1 MIISPYGIPPSLAAL
16 ITLGVGIFVL
26 KHNIKSKINILFFN
40 ICVSTAV
47 WLGFLG
53 LNLFYEHPN
62 STIND
67 FLLRADYSGVVFV
80 AISVFHFLVKYLE
93 INNQLIKLIVQINY
107 LFGVLIVVLI
117 WTTKYILADPY
128 KYFYGFY
135 PQAGPYHP
143 LFLIYDGLLNLI
155 ALTLLFQNLKSRAP
169 KTEKSK
175 QTKYLLTTF
184 SIIFLGNIEFIP
196 NYGVEIYPCGFFPV
210 LIFILLI
217 SYLIIK
223 HKIMDINIVFNRSL
237 VYSILITTLTIIYLL
252 FVILVERMSQNF
264 FRYNSIV
271 VSILSAIIIAI
282 IFVPLKDQI
291 QKLVDR
297 LFLKKT
303 PFELVNENQLLRQ
316 NAADSEKMRTIATLA
331 SGVAHEIR
339 NPLTALKTFVE
350 YFPKKKNDPEFIAK
364 FEKIAG
370 SEICRIESILNDL
383 LAFAKPSPLTLTDTN
398 IKCSLEHA
406 LNLTTNQLSKNNV
419 EVKTELSDDIPTIK
433 ADSNKLLQVFI
444 NLIINA
450 NDAMQNG
457 GTLTITA
464 SCDESISISI
474 SDTGCGIEPKD
485 LAKIFDPFFSTK
497 EKGTGLGLAIVKGI
511 IEDHGG
517 KIAVKS
523 VQMQGTIFQISLP
536 SISQIKRTNNTC

>member
-1 MIISPYGIPPSLAAL
+1 MSTLNPYAIPPLACSIIIMSAGIIVYTKNHRAELNQLFLALCFSTALWLSFYGINFSLVSSSSSL
-16 ITLGVGIFVL
+16 KELLLRLGYCGVGFLSVTFLQYIAAFLELPFRRSLFILNSVYGICLSILILKTNFIVNGLYHYYWGYYPKAGVGHPIFL
-26 KHNIKSKINILFFN
+26 A
-40 ICVSTAV
+40 ICLSEIIYT
-47 WLGFLG
+47 
-53 LNLFYEHPN
+53 
-62 STIND
+62 D
-67 FLLRADYSGVVFV
+67 FLLIKKFREEPSNTKKSAQLKYMMIGYVVF
-80 AISVFHFLVKYLE
+80 S
-93 INNQLIKLIVQINY
+93 
-107 LFGVLIVVLI
+107 
-117 WTTKYILADPY
+117 
-128 KYFYGFY
+128 
-135 PQAGPYHP
+135 
-143 LFLIYDGLLNLI
+143 I
-155 ALTLLFQNLKSRAP
+155 ACWD
-169 KTEKSK
+169 
-175 QTKYLLTTF
+175 
-184 SIIFLGNIEFIP
+184 FIA
-196 NYGVEIYPCGFFPV
+196 NYGIELYPIGYFPAT
-210 LIFILLI
+210 IFILVI
-217 SYLIIK
+217 TYAIIK
-223 HKIMDINIVFNRSL
+223 HNLMDLNIVINRSL
-237 VYSILITTLTIIYLL
+237 VYSLLITTITIIYLL
-252 FVILVERMSQNF
+252 FVLLVERLSQNF
-264 FRYNSIV
+264 FRYNSII
-271 VSILSAIIIAI
+271 VSILSAIIIAV
-282 IFVPLKDQI
+282 IFVPLRDHI

-297 LFLKKT
+297 IFLKKT

-316 NAADSEKMRTIATLA
+316 NATDSEKMRTIATLA

-398 IKCSLEHA
+398 IKNSLEHA

-419 EVKTELSDDIPTIK
+419 EVKTEFSDDIPTIK

-450 NDAMQNG
+450 NDAMQNSG
-457 GTLTITA
+457 ILTITA

-517 KIAVKS
+517 KITVKS
-523 VQMQGTIFQISLP
+523 EKGQGTMFTITLP
-536 SISQIKRTNNTC
+536 TATEAQS

>member
-1 MIISPYGIPPSLAAL
+1 MELTLNPLAILALLTSLVGYTVAIVFFLYAKKKIHRLWALFNTAVGTWAFFTFLAAASQHQL
-16 ITLGVGIFVL
+16 NAYQFWKISHKPGYFIAIIFA
-26 KHNIKSKINILFFN
+26 H
-40 ICVSTAV
+40 
-47 WLGFLG
+47 
-53 LNLFYEHPN
+53 
-62 STIND
+62 
-67 FLLRADYSGVVFV
+67 FV
-80 AISVFHFLVKYLE
+80 AEFCSYKVKKFVIIGYIYAIAINFLIFTSPDSFLYQGTKYLYNSFFYLQ
-93 INNQLIKLIVQINY
+93 INSIPWVIVLLPWTYYLGWALIKLYQFGNTNNSNRNNDALFILTIVTLGFTGALLTIFPMAGYHN
-107 LFGVLIVVLI
+107 
-117 WTTKYILADPY
+117 
-128 KYFYGFY
+128 FY
-135 PQAGPYHP
+135 PYT
-143 LFLIYDGLLNLI
+143 F
-155 ALTLLFQNLKSRAP
+155 ALTLLFELGASYLIFKKEALDFEFVIKKSVL
-169 KTEKSK
+169 
-175 QTKYLLTTF
+175 Y
-184 SIIFLGNIEFIP
+184 SI
-196 NYGVEIYPCGFFPV
+196 
-210 LIFILLI
+210 LIFILTIL
-217 SYLIIK
+217 YLIFILFA
-223 HKIMDINIVFNRSL
+223 DQVLQSTLNIYNF
-237 VYSILITTLTIIYLL
+237 TTRIIAL
-252 FVILVERMSQNF
+252 
-264 FRYNSIV
+264 
-271 VSILSAIIIAI
+271 IIIALA
-282 IFVPLKDQI
+282 FNPLRN
-291 QKLVDR
+291 R
-297 LFLKKT
+297 LQTLIDHGLFKGTTVQLA
-303 PFELVNENQLLRQ
+303 EQNQLLRQ

-419 EVKTELSDDIPTIK
+419 EVKTKLSDDIPTIK

-464 SCDESISISI
+464 SCDELISISI

-523 VQMQGTIFQISLP
+523 AKGHGTTFTISLP
-536 SISQIKRTNNTC
+536 TTTNIPEIVV